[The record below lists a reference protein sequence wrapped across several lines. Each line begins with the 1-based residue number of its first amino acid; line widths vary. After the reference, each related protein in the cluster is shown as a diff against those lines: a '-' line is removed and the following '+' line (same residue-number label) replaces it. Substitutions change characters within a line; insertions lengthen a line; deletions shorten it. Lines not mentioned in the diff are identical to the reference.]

1 MTNFDYITSPEFRAS
16 IFSDYEEMQKS
27 AASQSW
33 KSAQVL
39 AGSIVEC
46 LLIDYLISTPNPAR
60 PSKDP
65 LKMDLSEA
73 INICKEEKVIS
84 DRTADLCSVI
94 RSYRNL
100 IHPGRMVRL
109 NESLPDQNTCDIA
122 VALIDIIVSEVSKT
136 RRATAG
142 LNGEQILSKVLRDA
156 NCLSILPHL
165 MNEVN
170 DEQRLS
176 LLLNLLPQ
184 AYFDYQDIDEFDVTK
199 ERISSAFRS
208 IFEFA
213 TIEIKKT
220 VAQKYVKILKE
231 EDGDSVDN
239 YKKAFFK
246 ANDLEFIDESSFKMV
261 REHLLA
267 AVPQVHN
274 SISIRSISGI
284 GGFLGIDDCMVWF
297 DPFMKALVSPTARP
311 HIKKIVR
318 EAFIEEIFYTKHEVD
333 AKLQK
338 RIKDWINHYNKNE
351 SPTNA
356 AIAQELL
363 DEVMAFTPPI

>member
-1 MTNFDYITSPEFRAS
+1 MTNFDYINSPDFRAS
-16 IFSDYEEMQKS
+16 IFSDYEEMQKC
-27 AASQSW
+27 AANQSW
-33 KSAQVL
+33 KRAQVL

-46 LLIDYLISTPNPAR
+46 LLVDYLISTPNPER
-60 PSKDP
+60 SQKDP

-109 NESLPDQNTCDIA
+109 NESLPNQNTCDIA
-122 VALIDIIVSEVSKT
+122 VALINLIVLEVSKT

-142 LNGEQILSKVLRDA
+142 LNAEQILSKILRDA

-165 MNEVN
+165 MNEVS
-170 DEQRLS
+170 DEQRL
-176 LLLNLLPQ
+176 LLLLKLLPE
-184 AYFDYQDIDEFDVTK
+184 ACFDYHDTDEFDSTK
-199 ERISSAFRS
+199 DRISIAFRS
-208 IFEFA
+208 VFDSA
-213 TIEIKKT
+213 TIEIKKK
-220 VAQKYVKILKE
+220 VVQKYVKVLKE
-231 EDGDSVDN
+231 EDGDSVVA

-246 ANDLEFIDESSFKMV
+246 ASDLEFVDESSFRMV

-267 AVPQVHN
+267 SAPLAHN
-274 SISIRSISGI
+274 LTSIRLLSGI
-284 GGFLGIDDCMVWF
+284 GAFLGIEDCRAWF
-297 DPFMKALVSPTARP
+297 DPFMRALVSSSARP
-311 HIKKIVR
+311 HVKKAVR
-318 EAFIEEIFYTKHEVD
+318 EAFIDEIFYTKHEVD

-338 RIKDWINHYNKNE
+338 RIRDWINHYKKNE
-351 SPTNA
+351 SHANE

-363 DEVMAFTPPI
+363 DEVMAFTPPV

>member
-1 MTNFDYITSPEFRAS
+1 MTNFDYINSTEFRAS
-16 IFSDYEEMQKS
+16 IISDYEEMQKS
-27 AASQSW
+27 AASHSW
-33 KSAQVL
+33 KSAQVI

-65 LKMDLSEA
+65 LKMDLSDA

-109 NESLPDQNTCDIA
+109 NESLPNQNTCDIA
-122 VALIDIIVSEVSKT
+122 VALIDIIVGEVSKT

-142 LNGEQILSKVLRDA
+142 LNGEQILSKILRDS

-170 DEQRLS
+170 DEQRLTLLLS
-176 LLLNLLPQ
+176 LLPK
-184 AYFDYQDIDEFDVTK
+184 AYFDYQDVDDFDSTK
-199 ERISSAFRS
+199 DRISSAFRS
-208 IFEFA
+208 IFDSAKVE
-213 TIEIKKT
+213 TKKT

-239 YKKAFFK
+239 YKQAFFR
-246 ANDLEFIDESSFKMV
+246 ANDLEFIDESSFNMV

-267 AVPQVHN
+267 SVPLAHN
-274 SISIRSISGI
+274 SISIISISGI
-284 GGFLGIDDCMVWF
+284 GAFLGVNDCLAWF
-297 DPFMKALVSPTARP
+297 DPFIRALVSSTVMP
-311 HIKKIVR
+311 HVKKKVR
-318 EAFIEEIFYTKHEVD
+318 EAFIDEIFHTKHEID
-333 AKLQK
+333 EKLQK
-338 RIKDWINHYNKNE
+338 RITDWINHYNKHN
-351 SPTNA
+351 SPANA